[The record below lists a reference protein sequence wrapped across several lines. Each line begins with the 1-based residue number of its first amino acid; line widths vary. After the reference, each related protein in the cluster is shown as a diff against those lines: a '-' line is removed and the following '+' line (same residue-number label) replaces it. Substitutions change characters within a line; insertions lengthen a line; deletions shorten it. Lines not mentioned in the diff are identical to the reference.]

1 MEFKLYDR
9 KFKLIDYELF
19 SFYKKGTSKEEKW
32 HIVKL
37 YLNKDT
43 GYKEFGFRID
53 GKKKNILFHRVVYYA
68 HNPTWDFYDTSKDNF
83 IDHFDAKDYPKN
95 HPKNNNI
102 SNLSV
107 MTQQENQFNRRS
119 RGTSF
124 HKATG
129 KYKAQIMLNYK
140 LIHIGLYD
148 TEQEGHQAYLA
159 KKKELH
165 VIRSRVSR

>member
-9 KFKLIDYELF
+9 QFKLVDYDLY
-19 SFYKKGTSKEEKW
+19 SFFKRGASKEEKW
-32 HIVKL
+32 HQIKL
-37 YLNKDT
+37 TLRKDT
-43 GYKEFGFRID
+43 GYKEFNIKFD
-53 GKKKNILFHRVVYYA
+53 GKQKQIQFHRVVYYA
-68 HNPTWDFYDTSKDNF
+68 HNPTWNFYDTSKENY

-102 SNLSV
+102 ENLSV
-107 MTQQENQFNRRS
+107 MTNQENQFNRRS

-129 KYKAQIMLNYK
+129 KYSAQITLNK
-140 LIHIGLYD
+140 KKIHIGLFD
-148 TEQEGHQAYLA
+148 TEQEGHQAYLE

-165 VIRSRVSR
+165 VIRSR

>member
-9 KFKLIDYELF
+9 QFKLIDYELF
-19 SFYKKGTSKEEKW
+19 SFYKHGRSKEEKW

-53 GKKKNILFHRVVYYA
+53 GKKKSLLFHRVVYYA
-68 HNPTWDFYDTSKDNF
+68 YNPTWDLYDNSKDNY
-83 IDHFDAKDYPKN
+83 IDHFDAKDFPPGYPKN
-95 HPKNNNI
+95 NHI

-107 MTQQENQFNRRS
+107 VTQQENQFNRRA
-119 RGTSF
+119 RGCYF
-124 HKATG
+124 HKASG
-129 KYKAQIMLNYK
+129 KYSAQIMLNNK
-140 LIHIGLYD
+140 SIHIGLYD
-148 TEQEGHQAYLA
+148 TEQDAHQVYLA

-165 VIRSRVSR
+165 VIRSRV